1 MKYKLI
7 KSYPGSPRLGT
18 EVIFSET
25 HQIYNF
31 NGGDFYSE
39 LPKNQVENLPEF
51 WEKVEEKTYQ
61 ILKFNCVNSD
71 KSLSDQSFE
80 IQENGL
86 YYWGASGYTLQQL
99 LDRPFRGPFIGG
111 FVIESVKRLSD
122 GEVFTVGEEVDDWGT
137 KRVITGFSN
146 ETGWVT
152 IPVVFDSYG
161 KTDLT
166 GIKKVKKPLF
176 TTEDGVEKFEG
187 DLFVPVNVS
196 VDDADNYT
204 IRGLNSEA
212 KPYNTKIQEEARK
225 NGVLWFSTKEAAEEY
240 ILMNKPCL
248 SVKEVVD
255 ILANYALTI
264 QSRGKIYHTLVEK
277 ATQRNDSK

>member
-1 MKYKLI
+1 MKYKLK
-7 KSYPGSPRLGT
+7 KSYPGSPELGYIT
-18 EVIFSET
+18 KPKDNSPDLNN
-25 HQIYNF
+25 YYY
-31 NGGDFYSE
+31 GGSWFAPS
-39 LPKNQVENLPEF
+39 LFPEF
-51 WEKVEEKTYQ
+51 WEKVEDKTYE
-61 ILKFNCVNSD
+61 ILSFKSIHNAHYVLELTEKGYISKEGINHVPLETLLINQNFN
-71 KSLSDQSFE
+71 
-80 IQENGL
+80 IH
-86 YYWGASGYTLQQL
+86 
-99 LDRPFRGPFIGG
+99 
-111 FVIESVKRLSD
+111 SVKRLSD
-122 GEVFTVGEEVDDWGT
+122 GEIFTVGEEVDDWGT

-146 ETGWVT
+146 ESGWLT
-152 IPVVFDSYG
+152 IPVEFNSYG

-166 GIKKVKKPLF
+166 GIKKVKQPLF

>member
-1 MKYKLI
+1 MKYRLK
-7 KSYPGSPRLGT
+7 KSYPGSPKLGT
-18 EVIFSET
+18 EVVFSET
-25 HQIYNF
+25 HQVYNY
-31 NGGDFYSE
+31 NGGDFFSE

-51 WEKVEEKTYQ
+51 WEKVEEPTYE
-61 ILKFNCVNSD
+61 ILSF
-71 KSLSDQSFE
+71 KSKSVKDYILYLKGKGFISVHGFEHVPSQSMLSNPNFD
-80 IQENGL
+80 IH
-86 YYWGASGYTLQQL
+86 
-99 LDRPFRGPFIGG
+99 
-111 FVIESVKRLSD
+111 SVKRLSD
-122 GEVFTVGEEVDDWGT
+122 GEVFTVGDNIKSGSTQYEILGFEKKDTTTQHGWLTIG
-137 KRVITGFSN
+137 VIYNSG
-146 ETGWVT
+146 G
-152 IPVVFDSYG
+152 
-161 KTDLT
+161 TDLS
-166 GIKKVKKPLF
+166 IIEKVKKPLF